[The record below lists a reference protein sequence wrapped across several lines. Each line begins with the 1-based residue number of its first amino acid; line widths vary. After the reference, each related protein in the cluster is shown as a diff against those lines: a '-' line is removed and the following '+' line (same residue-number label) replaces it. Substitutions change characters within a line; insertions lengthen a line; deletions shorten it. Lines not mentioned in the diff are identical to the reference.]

1 MNLFLVFLSQF
12 VLSVVMGFY
21 LNDSKKGISSK
32 EAKLAFMASL
42 IGFLVITPSTEEQFI
57 EMLIYLSI
65 FVFLSIYGII
75 VGEVLFIKLSDRF
88 ISHLRIK
95 DIKDRLHYLL
105 EELDKAEK
113 ETEVL
118 KKEITQHLKEIEM
131 ILIQSK
137 PIFGILNVKRV
148 DNMLLNLIDLC
159 RTLNRALNEEINDD
173 LKEKMQE
180 YKKIIM
186 RISSIITILENITTN
201 CISTKA
207 TKLSFLQLLKGIHK

>member
-1 MNLFLVFLSQF
+1 MNLFFVFLSQF
-12 VLSVVMGFY
+12 VLSVVAGFY
-21 LNDSKKGISSK
+21 LNDNKKGISST
-32 EAKLAFMASL
+32 EAKLAFTTSL
-42 IGFLVITPSTEEQFI
+42 IGFLVINPSTEERFI

-75 VGEVLFIKLSDRF
+75 VGEVLFIKLSERF

-95 DIKDRLHYLL
+95 NIKDRLHYLL

-113 ETEVL
+113 ESEVL

-137 PIFGILNVKRV
+137 PIFGVLNVKRV

-159 RTLNRALNEEINDD
+159 RTLNHALNEEINDD

-201 CISTKA
+201 CISTKT
-207 TKLSFLQLLKGIHK
+207 TKLSFLRLLKGIHK